1 MLIWLLDIFKCE
13 YRKDRMPMHYKFYLT
28 LLLLTTLGFAQKS
41 DYDFVKAERDCRKL
55 IYSNPDSAVVVIK
68 RTLAQRGDLHDT
80 IYGNTYA
87 LYGLYY
93 NMKGKPD
100 STIYFLRKSLT
111 YLDKYP
117 RNKTRSL
124 VNLSMGYRAK
134 ADYKAAIACLNENI
148 AITTKEKNDIGVAIA
163 YGEMASNYNLMMD
176 YNTSIDYLLKAQ
188 AILKNDK
195 RGAKQLPAVKQKL
208 ANTYLAMNNFRFA
221 IDLYRESLIS
231 FKEIGQLKNYYL
243 TQVNLAE
250 ALIHVNDFNGAK
262 KALNEAITGL
272 EKFGDKEM
280 LGICYSKIGNLEFNQ
295 KNTTKAIAAYQT
307 ALNNLIPIHSNRAI
321 RIAGEYIDLLNKEG
335 NYTKSLQIVK
345 AVDKINVFNLANRE
359 DQSIYKNA
367 EADAY
372 DGTHNDKEALAAY
385 KNTIDIM
392 DSLSADDRKIAIRDI
407 QAKFQTELQREKNLA
422 LEANNKALK
431 NSIKADEDREFMYRI
446 ARFTVLLI
454 VLLITRGFWLKNR
467 LQKEL
472 LKTVEAEKTMLE
484 QRHLHEQELSNA
496 QRETIKEKQR
506 ELTSTALRMASYQD
520 AVNEI
525 IEKCD
530 SNALSKIPDV
540 KKELLQLVRQQDY
553 WKQFETRFNNLHPEF
568 GTSLTTKFSK
578 LTKND
583 IEFCSLLKLN
593 LSNKE
598 IASLLQISHESAITK
613 KYRIKKKMEINDDDA
628 FEKLLME
635 I

>member
-1 MLIWLLDIFKCE
+1 
-13 YRKDRMPMHYKFYLT
+13 MHYKFYLT
-28 LLLLTTLGFAQKS
+28 LLLLTTLGFAQKP

-148 AITTKEKNDIGVAIA
+148 AINTKEKNDIGVAIA

-221 IDLYRESLIS
+221 IDLYRESLVS

-262 KALNEAITGL
+262 KALTEAITGL

-307 ALNNLIPIHSNRAI
+307 ALNNLIPIRSNRAI

-367 EADAY
+367 VADAY